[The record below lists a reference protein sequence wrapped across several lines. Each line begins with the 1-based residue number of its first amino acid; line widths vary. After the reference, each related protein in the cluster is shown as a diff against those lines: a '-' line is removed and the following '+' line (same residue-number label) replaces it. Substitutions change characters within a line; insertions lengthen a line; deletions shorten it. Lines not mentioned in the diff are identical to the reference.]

1 MSWLNAI
8 STANRETRN
17 VEADNRKREQ
27 DIRNLQRMRQQDMDA
42 ATERDRQAR
51 GKADAQ
57 QDIPGFVD
65 LPSGGMWGM
74 NTPAAPQAPATQ
86 PPAARPGIDVNPMK
100 ASRYREVNKPTG
112 AAPDQ
117 SMAESSRLARQ
128 APPQKP
134 GKLATSGYDAQ
145 SIAMAQRADE
155 PSRATANRGAQ
166 QRRLSE
172 LVRKNPTTDTRRGE
186 APAETARLL
195 RQPVPASPAQGG
207 GTSAQEAF
215 IAQYAEAAK
224 RAGAQTGIDPKVL
237 LAQWGLETGWGKSI
251 VPGTNNLGNIKDFRG
266 SGTAATDNMTG
277 AVDKYRQFGSA
288 DEFADHYAGLVQ
300 RKYPG
305 AIGAG
310 SDMSKFAGAM
320 KAGGYAEDPA
330 YGAKL
335 QQIHARMGAQPAT
348 APGLPVQQPTQV
360 AQGAQPI
367 PTDAAAPQAQ
377 QVAQGAQ
384 QVDRGTVAGLSP
396 EDDQALRVLRL
407 QHSELA
413 RRLPYAKDIAEAQAI
428 RDKLVTIV
436 SGAQDIQ
443 VRNAATQAID
453 NDQALTSLAR
463 AAGVPFTQTPE
474 GFVLVKPDGQGN
486 WRAAS
491 PPADRMALITHITG
505 VLTGSLAARAAED
518 RKAGYK
524 VQESV
529 ATEQVK
535 GLNKLREVAAK
546 GQMDM
551 QSELLKYQLTENDV
565 KGVEFNPVNGA
576 AMVRTTRGVFEVV
589 PGGVGDLA
597 GPSTLRPIQ

>member
-17 VEADNRKREQ
+17 VEAANRQREQ
-27 DIRNLQRMRQQDMDA
+27 EIRNLQRMRQQDMDA

-86 PPAARPGIDVNPMK
+86 PTVKPGLEVNPMK

-128 APPQKP
+128 APPQKA

-186 APAETARLL
+186 APAESARLL
-195 RQPVPASPAQGG
+195 RQPVPAPPEPGG
-207 GTSAQEAF
+207 GFDAFKAAIFGQE
-215 IAQYAEAAK
+215 
-224 RAGAQTGIDPKVL
+224 
-237 LAQWGLETGWGKSI
+237 S
-251 VPGTNNLGNIKDFRG
+251 GN
-266 SGTAATDNMTG
+266 G
-277 AVDKYRQFGSA
+277 AVDTSRPN
-288 DEFADHYAGLVQ
+288 YAGALGKGQ
-300 RKYPG
+300 ILESTFNGLKANGKLPAHYDWRNPEHNE
-305 AIGAG
+305 
-310 SDMSKFAGAM
+310 AGAVAYM
-320 KAGGYAEDPA
+320 QEAWQAANGDPRMAAAYYYGGPKAIAGGKVNTYRDLKNPNAPDTNGYA
-330 YGAKL
+330 
-335 QQIHARMGAQPAT
+335 QQVLARMGAQPPAA

-367 PTDAAAPQAQ
+367 PTDAASVAPPPQ
-377 QVAQGAQ
+377 QVAQGAPGM

-491 PPADRMALITHITG
+491 PPADRMSLITHITG

-529 ATEQVK
+529 ATEHVK

-546 GQMDM
+546 AQMDM
-551 QSELLKYQLTENDV
+551 QSELMKYQLSENDV
-565 KGVEFNPVNGA
+565 KGVEFNPINGA

>member
-17 VEADNRKREQ
+17 VEAANRQREQ

-74 NTPAAPQAPATQ
+74 NTPAAPQAPQSAPAPGTRPVNPAAADKYRAANGTKSPADAQPWDFVGHVNNVPQGQAGRRIPERPVRPPPAPAAKPQSATQ
-86 PPAARPGIDVNPMK
+86 RGAARLANKVRMGVQSGAPSESDTLRMASLFKRAPIAGGNQSTAETERELRRPVPTAPQGGGLTPEFFAAQRRVESGNNPNAVSPKGALGTMQTMPNTLVDPGYGVRPAADRSPAEMQRVGEDYMGAMLREFGRPDHALVAYNWGPGNAQKWIAAGADASRLPAETRQYVAKLLPALQGALPPAA
-100 ASRYREVNKPTG
+100 
-112 AAPDQ
+112 
-117 SMAESSRLARQ
+117 
-128 APPQKP
+128 
-134 GKLATSGYDAQ
+134 
-145 SIAMAQRADE
+145 
-155 PSRATANRGAQ
+155 
-166 QRRLSE
+166 
-172 LVRKNPTTDTRRGE
+172 
-186 APAETARLL
+186 
-195 RQPVPASPAQGG
+195 
-207 GTSAQEAF
+207 
-215 IAQYAEAAK
+215 
-224 RAGAQTGIDPKVL
+224 
-237 LAQWGLETGWGKSI
+237 
-251 VPGTNNLGNIKDFRG
+251 
-266 SGTAATDNMTG
+266 
-277 AVDKYRQFGSA
+277 
-288 DEFADHYAGLVQ
+288 
-300 RKYPG
+300 
-305 AIGAG
+305 
-310 SDMSKFAGAM
+310 
-320 KAGGYAEDPA
+320 
-330 YGAKL
+330 
-335 QQIHARMGAQPAT
+335 

-367 PTDAAAPQAQ
+367 PTDAAAVAPQAQ
-377 QVAQGAQ
+377 QVAQSAQ

-443 VRNAATQAID
+443 VRSAATQAID
-453 NDQALTSLAR
+453 DDQALTSLAR
-463 AAGVPFTQTPE
+463 AAGTPFTQTPD

-535 GLNKLREVAAK
+535 GLNKLREIAAK

-551 QSELLKYQLTENDV
+551 QSELMKYQLSENDV
-565 KGVEFNPVNGA
+565 KGVDFNPTSGA
-576 AMVRTTRGVFEVV
+576 AIVRTTRGVFEVV

>member
-1 MSWLNAI
+1 MSWLNAVG
-8 STANRETRN
+8 TANRETRN
-17 VEADNRKREQ
+17 VEADNRQREEQ
-27 DIRNLQRMRQQDMDA
+27 IRNLQRMRQQDMDA

-51 GKADAQ
+51 GKADAM

-86 PPAARPGIDVNPMK
+86 PTVKPGIEVNPMK
-100 ASRYREVNKPTG
+100 ASRYREVNKPAG

-186 APAETARLL
+186 SPAESARLL
-195 RQPVPASPAQGG
+195 RQPVPASPEQGG
-207 GTSAQEAF
+207 GFDAFKAAIFGQESRNGRVKTDEPNYAGALGKGQILESTFNGMKAAGKIPAHYDWRNPAHNEAGAVAYMQEAW
-215 IAQYAEAAK
+215 QAANGDPRK
-224 RAGAQTGIDPKVL
+224 AAAYYYSGPKGI
-237 LAQWGLETGWGKSI
+237 
-251 VPGTNNLGNIKDFRG
+251 
-266 SGTAATDNMTG
+266 
-277 AVDKYRQFGSA
+277 
-288 DEFADHYAGLVQ
+288 
-300 RKYPG
+300 
-305 AIGAG
+305 
-310 SDMSKFAGAM
+310 
-320 KAGGYAEDPA
+320 AGGQVNTYRDLKNPNAPDTNGYA
-330 YGAKL
+330 
-335 QQIHARMGAQPAT
+335 QQVLARMGAQPPAA

-367 PTDAAAPQAQ
+367 PTDAAAVAPQPQ

-535 GLNKLREVAAK
+535 GLNKMRELAATH
-546 GQMDM
+546 QMNM
-551 QSELLKYQLTENDV
+551 QEELFKQGLTEKDV
-565 KGVEFNPVNGA
+565 KAIEFNPTTGA
-576 AMVRTTRGVFEVV
+576 AMVRTTRGVFEIV

>member
-8 STANRETRN
+8 STANQETRQ
-17 VEADNRKREQ
+17 VESSNRRWEQ
-27 DIRNLQRMRQQDMDA
+27 EIRNLQRMRQQDMDA

-57 QDIPGFVD
+57 QDIPSLVD

-86 PPAARPGIDVNPMK
+86 PTVKPGIEVNPMK

-117 SMAESSRLARQ
+117 SMAESARLGRMA
-128 APPQKP
+128 A
-134 GKLATSGYDAQ
+134 
-145 SIAMAQRADE
+145 AQRNTHGAIRRSTIAD
-155 PSRATANRGAQ
+155 RATQ
-166 QRRLSE
+166 E

-186 APAETARLL
+186 APAESARLL
-195 RQPVPASPAQGG
+195 RQPVPASPEQGG
-207 GTSAQEAF
+207 GFDAFKAAIFGQE
-215 IAQYAEAAK
+215 
-224 RAGAQTGIDPKVL
+224 
-237 LAQWGLETGWGKSI
+237 S
-251 VPGTNNLGNIKDFRG
+251 GN
-266 SGTAATDNMTG
+266 G
-277 AVDKYRQFGSA
+277 AVDTSRPN
-288 DEFADHYAGLVQ
+288 YAGALGKGQ
-300 RKYPG
+300 ILESTFNGLKANGKLPAHYDWRNPEHNE
-305 AIGAG
+305 
-310 SDMSKFAGAM
+310 AGAVAYM
-320 KAGGYAEDPA
+320 QEAWQAANGDPRMAAAYYYGGPKAIAGGKVNTYRDLKNPNAPDTNGYA
-330 YGAKL
+330 
-335 QQIHARMGAQPAT
+335 QQVLARMGAQPPA
-348 APGLPVQQPTQV
+348 AVPGLPVQQPTQA

-367 PTDAAAPQAQ
+367 PTDAAAVAPQPQ

-407 QHSELA
+407 QHAELA
-413 RRLPYAKDIAEAQAI
+413 RRLKNPKDLDEAYRI
-428 RDKLVTIV
+428 RDDMVKLVA
-436 SGAQDIQ
+436 GAQDIQ

-463 AAGVPFTQTPE
+463 AAGTPFTQTPE

-551 QSELLKYQLTENDV
+551 QSELMKYQLTENDV